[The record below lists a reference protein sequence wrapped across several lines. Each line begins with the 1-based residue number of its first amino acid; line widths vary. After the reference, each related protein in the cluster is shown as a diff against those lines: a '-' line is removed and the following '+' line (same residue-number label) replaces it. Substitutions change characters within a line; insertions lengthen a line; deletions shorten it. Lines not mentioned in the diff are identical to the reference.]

1 MMSLKF
7 LRCQRGQAVV
17 ETTLSFILFM
27 MVFYAVVE
35 FSHLFYTKVNL
46 QHAVSE
52 AGRYMITGQGLDL
65 SGTNP
70 NARLAAV
77 ENRFCQN
84 LIATG
89 LSCANVAS
97 HFTVTCVGGCSQP
110 AGGPGQT
117 VTLTVTFTKPWLT
130 AFFNNIIPLLPQGIT
145 LTANTTWKNEQY
157 L

>member
-89 LSCANVAS
+89 LSCASVAS

-130 AFFNNIIPLLPQGIT
+130 AFFNNIILLLPQGIT
-145 LTANTTWKNEQY
+145 LTANATWKNEQY